1 MSSSGEFLSVGQA
14 MRNDDDD
21 DDDDDSNNV
30 CHNTLTVFPLLC
42 VIQ

>member
-14 MRNDDDD
+14 MRNDD